1 MGIKLREAQNYV
13 PKDIQKK
20 KILLYSKVC
29 GDISLPTNFR
39 KIYKMCEWNTTTG
52 FLEFFRRVFFFFFI
66 FFRNFSRRGN
76 PGWFQLEIRP
86 NAFRRS
92 TILQKQFTTIIVII
106 EIFHVFF
113 FCRLWPGIYSKAY
126 VTLSDHLFF
135 QKTSIS

>member
-52 FLEFFRRVFFFFFI
+52 FLEFFRRVFFFFFY
-66 FFRNFSRRGN
+66 FLG
-76 PGWFQLEIRP
+76 
-86 NAFRRS
+86 
-92 TILQKQFTTIIVII
+92 ILVG
-106 EIFHVFF
+106 V
-113 FCRLWPGIYSKAY
+113 G
-126 VTLSDHLFF
+126 TLDDSSL
-135 QKTSIS
+135 K